1 MTDGV
6 TMHLQFQLSKKN
18 PSDSC
23 ESFEQLDEL
32 LFEVAR
38 ILRKH

>member
-1 MTDGV
+1 
-6 TMHLQFQLSKKN
+6 LQFQLSKKN